1 MPRKSSRIADD
12 PRWISRVES
21 TRDNAGRF
29 LSGSGQPASVTIVA
43 MNILLNGVEEQ
54 LPAESTIADLLTH
67 SGYADRRVAVE
78 LNQAIVPRSAHATQ
92 RLQDGDRIEIV
103 HAIGGG

>member
-1 MPRKSSRIADD
+1 
-12 PRWISRVES
+12 
-21 TRDNAGRF
+21 
-29 LSGSGQPASVTIVA
+29 

-54 LPAESTIADLLTH
+54 LPAQSTIADLLKH

-78 LNQAIVPRSAHATQ
+78 LNQAIVPRSAQATQ
-92 RLQDGDRIEIV
+92 GLKDGDRIEIV